1 MVKNA
6 FYAHPL
12 EETMAENQKRFIRK
26 IQELT
31 ALYEISHAMAST
43 LDFKSV
49 LNQILEILSKK
60 LEMNRGTVTLLSK
73 ETGQLSIAA
82 AHGLTKEEISRGK
95 YKIGEGVT
103 GKVVE
108 KGEPMIIPDIGKEPL
123 FLNRTKS
130 RGDVKRQNVSFLC
143 LPIKVKGETLG
154 VLSVDRLFK
163 DADVAFEEDVRLLT
177 VVASLI
183 GQNLKIHQM
192 IEKEKERL
200 MEENR
205 ELQSELKGRYRLEN
219 VVGGSKLMVDVYKS
233 VQKVAATRSTV
244 IIRGE
249 SGTGKELIARAIHYN
264 SPRADKPFVK
274 VSCAALPE
282 TLLESELFGH
292 EKGSYTGASDLV
304 KGRFELAD
312 GGTLFLDEIGDISL
326 ATQVKLLRVLQERKF
341 ERVGGSKTLSVDV
354 RIIAAT
360 NRNLE
365 RAIGEGKFREDL
377 YYRLNVVPIFLP
389 SLRERKDDIPLLLN
403 HFLQKYNGENKTR
416 FRLSPEV
423 MVKLVNHPW
432 PGNVR
437 ELENTIERMAVMS
450 KSDNLSI
457 EDIPLPLN
465 TYHTSAPWKVEEM
478 PEEGP
483 AAGAKG
489 DGTLADLEK
498 KQVMDAMERCGG
510 VQAKACKILG
520 ITPRQLGYRLKKYKI
535 GYKPTFLS

>member
-1 MVKNA
+1 
-6 FYAHPL
+6 
-12 EETMAENQKRFIRK
+12 MAENQKRFIRK

-177 VVASLI
+177 VVSSLI

-205 ELQSELKGRYRLEN
+205 ELHSELRGRYRLEN
-219 VVGGSKLMVDVYKS
+219 VVGGSKLMVEVYKS
-233 VQKVAATRSTV
+233 VQKVAGTRSTV

-264 SPRADKPFVK
+264 SPRADKPFIK

-341 ERVGGSKTLSVDV
+341 ERVGGGKTISVDV

-403 HFLQKYNGENKTR
+403 HFLHKYNAENKSR
-416 FRLSPEV
+416 FKLAPEV
-423 MVKLVNHPW
+423 MAKLVNHPW

-437 ELENTIERMAVMS
+437 ELENTIERMAVMA

-465 TYHTSAPWKVEEM
+465 AYNTNTPWKVEEVR
-478 PEEGP
+478 EEAP
-483 AAGAKG
+483 AAGLKS